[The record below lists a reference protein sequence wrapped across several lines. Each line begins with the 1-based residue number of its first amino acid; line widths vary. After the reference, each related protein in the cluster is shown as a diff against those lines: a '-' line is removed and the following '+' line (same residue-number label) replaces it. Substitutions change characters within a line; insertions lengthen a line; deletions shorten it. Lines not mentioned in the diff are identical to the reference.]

1 MSHKIWKL
9 LKKKKRKP
17 ILLFLGILLGIAGL
31 VFYAEEASQGASS
44 GLNFCLHVLIPSTF
58 PFLVLASLCVHS
70 GVSLWL
76 ERLLRPVTQLLFH
89 LPGCC
94 GATILLG
101 MVGGYPVG
109 ARGIAALYRQ
119 GSVTRE
125 QANRMLSFCVNAG
138 PSFTISVIGSSL
150 YGRPL
155 FGLYLFASLTAASL
169 LIGVGLGVFSRLTAK
184 ESIASPS
191 ASPETAPMPFGDAL
205 VVSAS
210 DASRGMVGACS
221 FVLLFSSALALLQS
235 VGFLPL
241 LSQGLSALG
250 ISPASAEAGFPLLWE
265 IGGGCG
271 AASLLGTSPILVAF
285 GVGFGGL
292 CVQFQVLGFAAV
304 IGPCRW
310 KFFLSRLCHGLLSSG
325 FCAILLWMFP
335 MALPDRVVSVFHN
348 TSQMLQGGLSAVNA
362 PPLRAISAGGV
373 LIVLCIVLIL
383 SNLKRNGSHRKLG

>member
-1 MSHKIWKL
+1 
-9 LKKKKRKP
+9 
-17 ILLFLGILLGIAGL
+17 
-31 VFYAEEASQGASS
+31 
-44 GLNFCLHVLIPSTF
+44 
-58 PFLVLASLCVHS
+58 
-70 GVSLWL
+70 
-76 ERLLRPVTQLLFH
+76 
-89 LPGCC
+89 
-94 GATILLG
+94 
-101 MVGGYPVG
+101 
-109 ARGIAALYRQ
+109 
-119 GSVTRE
+119 
-125 QANRMLSFCVNAG
+125 MLSFCVNAG
-138 PSFTISVIGSSL
+138 PSSPFLVSFGSSL

-155 FGLYLFASLTAASL
+155 FGVYLFASLTAASL

-241 LSQGLSALG
+241 LSQALSALG
-250 ISPASAEAGFPLLWE
+250 VSPASAEAGFPLLWE

-271 AASLLGTSPILVAF
+271 AASLLGASPILVAF

-310 KFFLSRLCHGLLSSG
+310 KFFLLPSMPWSAFLWFFCYSSVDVSHGLAGSGG
-325 FCAILLWMFP
+325 FC
-335 MALPDRVVSVFHN
+335 VSQHLTN
-348 TSQMLQGGLSAVNA
+348 AQGGLSAVNA

-373 LIVLCIVLIL
+373 LIVLCIVLIY
-383 SNLKRNGSHRKLG
+383 SVLKRNGFHRKLG

>member
-1 MSHKIWKL
+1 MVKKIGKPRET
-9 LKKKKRKP
+9 KKTKP
-17 ILLFLGILLGIAGL
+17 ILLFLAVLLGAAGL
-31 VFYAEEASQGASS
+31 VFYPGEAAQGASD
-44 GLNFCLHVLIPSTF
+44 GLNFCIHVLIPSTF
-58 PFLVLASLCVHS
+58 PFLVLASFCIHS
-70 GVSLWL
+70 GLSLWL
-76 ERLLRPVTQLLFH
+76 ERLLRPATRLLFH

-125 QANRMLSFCVNAG
+125 QANRMLYFCVNAG

-155 FGLYLFASLTAASL
+155 FGVYLFASLTAASL
-169 LIGVGLGVFSRLTAK
+169 LMGVGLGVFSRLTAK
-184 ESIASPS
+184 GTVSSPS
-191 ASPETAPMPFGDAL
+191 ASSAAASMPWGDAL

-221 FVLLFSSALALLQS
+221 FVLLFSSALALLRG
-235 VGFLPL
+235 VGFVPL
-241 LSQGLSALG
+241 LSQGLCALG
-250 ISPASAEAGFPLLWE
+250 ISPASAEAIFPLLWE
-265 IGGGCG
+265 IGGGC
-271 AASLLGTSPILVAF
+271 ADASLSGASLALVAF
-285 GVGFGGL
+285 GVGFSGL
-292 CVQFQVLGFAAV
+292 CVQFQVLGFAAG

-310 KFFLSRLCHGLLSSG
+310 KFFLSRLCHGLISAG
-325 FCAILLWMFP
+325 FFAIILRMFP
-335 MALPDRVVSVFHN
+335 MALPDRTVSVFHN

-362 PPLRAISAGGV
+362 PPLRAISAGVV

-383 SNLKRNGSHRKLG
+383 SNLKRNGPDRKLG